1 MKWAPAQDSNATV
14 EGVDVAR
21 KLISWVRENFLR
33 NRGGPCLSWQW
44 IWKVCLPE
52 SIPISA
58 TFCMM
63 VPSKIKHP
71 VSVPLTG
78 WGVTISLSRQFRNW
92 RLLAPKDG
100 LELTYTVWY
109 SSTPCFSTTLLTVP
123 CQQRILM
130 FLKSLYTVIKICRL
144 PQVFCNPGKVNYNI
158 INGRVVVG
166 NGNMATTDVPII
178 IEQHNR
184 LAHQMVEGSFIQRR
198 VPGRSL
204 H

>member
-1 MKWAPAQDSNATV
+1 
-14 EGVDVAR
+14 
-21 KLISWVRENFLR
+21 
-33 NRGGPCLSWQW
+33 
-44 IWKVCLPE
+44 
-52 SIPISA
+52 
-58 TFCMM
+58 
-63 VPSKIKHP
+63 
-71 VSVPLTG
+71 
-78 WGVTISLSRQFRNW
+78 
-92 RLLAPKDG
+92 
-100 LELTYTVWY
+100 
-109 SSTPCFSTTLLTVP
+109 
-123 CQQRILM
+123 M